1 MEGADPA
8 ILTRQDGS
16 EILFVLSITRPWGGC
31 QKWYRLVLTT
41 EPPTFDSKQRFATPD
56 AVPDPKRGYRL
67 YGMTNGRPG
76 EFGVALSADG
86 ENFNQSQVVMRE
98 SGTFNIS
105 VGVDPK
111 GVWWAYYNRTD
122 MDCVRKWG
130 ANKILPPNHLNGPP
144 KPK

>member
-1 MEGADPA
+1 MARDVFP
-8 ILTRQDGS
+8 GS
-16 EILFVLSITRPWGGC
+16 HDHGVGV
-31 QKWYRLVLTT
+31 QKWYRFPTT
-41 EPPTFDSKQRFATPD
+41 EPPTLTRSSDLQHQMPYLIQRGA
-56 AVPDPKRGYRL
+56 RL

-76 EFGVALSADG
+76 EAGVALSADG